1 MKLMMERNLVRL
13 LGIWQIVDGLI
24 TIIVYGLFKRYQFSQ
39 LSDLSYQDAKAM
51 DSIFGSTFIVISIFG
66 TLLIGLGLFN
76 LVVAKRYLNDQEIG
90 KKWIVWLLVVAL
102 FSLVVMDIISLVLA
116 TVSLAVLMAK
126 NKASKKI
133 KINEYSRSL

>member
-1 MKLMMERNLVRL
+1 MRL